1 MNGELAK
8 ISDLEPE
15 EQKEIAKKLA
25 LQIAI
30 NEINKSKDN
39 LNTNAIH
46 KKFIDMYNSFIYEF
60 SHD

>member
-39 LNTNAIH
+39 LDTNAIH
-46 KKFIDMYNSFIYEF
+46 EKFMEMYNSFMYEF